1 LNESHSKKKA
11 LLAPAIALTAFLF
24 LVCSASAASASNV
37 NIDENF
43 GHFTLYRAGSSVIKL
58 GSDLHAT
65 SVRVYGDRI
74 CFENAYLD
82 SHPKEVSTLTLGIH
96 PSADKP
102 VSATLLRMNASAG
115 TGGTVLELEMEDNV
129 SQHVGLLV
137 QNLTPNS
144 YYALYEDGDF
154 VHGRDSNDN
163 GSWRYPIGDVS
174 STYTLK
180 REQHTAENPP
190 FIAPPGKNPLRI
202 DVRVGKLRGGTFVPS
217 ERVGIGRIATV
228 RIKLTSV
235 GEPVEGADVGAWWI
249 PRPTQAKTETIEI
262 SEVGGG
268 VYQGSFSVPGD
279 VAPGTYE
286 VSASA
291 EKPGYEK
298 AIGYD
303 TFHVARRVAR
313 PGPVEKAVGWM
324 RKHPGMV
331 AVAIIALLLLI
342 LIARE

>member
-1 LNESHSKKKA
+1 
-11 LLAPAIALTAFLF
+11 LF
-24 LVCSASAASASNV
+24 LVCSSVASASSV
-37 NIDENF
+37 NIGEDF
-43 GHFTLYRAGSSVIKL
+43 GHFTLYGAGNSTVRL

-65 SVRVYGDRI
+65 SVKVYGDRI
-74 CFENAYLD
+74 RFENAYL
-82 SHPKEVSTLTLGIH
+82 SKHPKEVSTLTLGIH

-102 VSATLLRMNASAG
+102 VSATLLRMNVSAG
-115 TGGTVLELEMEDNV
+115 IGETVLELEMEDNV

-163 GSWRYPIGDVS
+163 GSWRYLIGDIS

-190 FIAPPGKNPLRI
+190 FITPPGRSPLRI
-202 DVRVGKLRGGTFVPS
+202 DVRVGKLRGGTFTPT
-217 ERVGIGRIATV
+217 ERTGIGQIATV
-228 RIKLTSV
+228 RIKLTSD

-249 PRPTQAKTETIEI
+249 PRPTQAKTETIGI

-268 VYQGSFSVPGD
+268 VYQGSFSIPED

-286 VSASA
+286 VTASA

-331 AVAIIALLLLI
+331 AVAVIALLLLV
-342 LIARE
+342 LIAGV